1 MEAEM
6 TARKGAAAMR
16 SPVGWALLG
25 LVIERPSYGYELMQR
40 FERTYGNVLEL
51 SSPSQIYVALDTL
64 GRKGLIE
71 ELPPE
76 GPAAAVVRQPKPH
89 YRATAAG
96 LRGYQEWL
104 IAQMRS
110 ERRRTRLFAR
120 QLAALEPGAALAT
133 IERYEYA
140 CLQEAREAPAG
151 GGREPAV
158 AADGGEEPAHA
169 AGAAGLA
176 ARLVCEEERLA
187 VGARLAWVEYARR
200 EFTALEGGRTAGG
213 VRAAHDLGPAALDRG
228 RAAPDGGRAALG
240 GRRAA
245 RR

>member
-1 MEAEM
+1 M

-71 ELPPE
+71 ELPAE
-76 GPAAAVVRQPKPH
+76 GAAAAGVVRQPKPH

-110 ERRRTRLFAR
+110 ERRRSRLFAR

-133 IERYEYA
+133 IERYEHA
-140 CLQEAREAPAG
+140 CLQEAKEAPAG

-158 AADGGEEPAHA
+158 AAGGSEEHAHA
-169 AGAAGLA
+169 AGPAGLA

-187 VGARLAWVEYARR
+187 VGARLAWIEYARR
-200 EFTALEGGRTAGG
+200 EFTALEGGR
-213 VRAAHDLGPAALDRG
+213 VALDRG
-228 RAAPDGGRAALG
+228 
-240 GRRAA
+240 
-245 RR
+245 